1 MANLTQKALI
11 REFEAMLTDMPFGK
25 ITVSA
30 LIARCEVS
38 SNTFYYHFHDIYDLL
53 GSWIAVK
60 RSAFLQERDAEEPW
74 DVRLKA
80 FFRTLKAHQAPM
92 QHLFD
97 DLSRERLERHVFEV
111 SKPWFYNYLR
121 TTTANQSIDEHTLQG
136 LADCCCY
143 AFYGLLL
150 EFIRSNMTLDA
161 DAAVDRLQ
169 TIFSAVLGQT
179 ATTPQ

>member
-11 REFEAMLTDMPFGK
+11 REFETMLIEMPFGK

-30 LIARCEVS
+30 LIARCGVS

-53 GSWIAVK
+53 NTWLAQK
-60 RSAFLQERDAEEPW
+60 RSAFLQERDPQERWEE
-74 DVRLKA
+74 RLKA
-80 FFRTLKAHQAPM
+80 FFKALRKDQAAM

-97 DLSRERLERHVFEV
+97 DLSRERLERHVFET
-111 SKPWFYNYLR
+111 SKPWFHDYLY
-121 TTTANQSIDEHTLQG
+121 AAYAEDIDETLLQG
-136 LADCCCY
+136 LADCACF

-150 EFIRSNMTLDA
+150 EFLRSNMRLDT

-169 TIFSAVLGQT
+169 RVFSTLLIHERRMS
-179 ATTPQ
+179 

>member
-80 FFRTLKAHQAPM
+80 FFRTLKEHQAPM

-121 TTTANQSIDEHTLQG
+121 TTTVNQSIDEHILQG

-161 DAAVDRLQ
+161 NAAVDRLH
-169 TIFSAVLGQT
+169 TIFSAVLEQT
-179 ATTPQ
+179 STE